1 LACNHRYL
9 KNPGTQIRY
18 CRHFSLHLIIQ
29 IPDKPL
35 IMKYHLSS
43 LLSLFV
49 FVLFV
54 GCEKD
59 EPIPSAGSESVVYD
73 VTYTDHTVLIDS
85 MDVIQSLVRI
95 DSADHIYFFES
106 SNPKVAGLEVDDIL
120 LIYGVA
126 LRRVTGITQSGG
138 ETMVETGYATLN
150 EAIRDGEISWNREIS
165 FQEGVIPEVQM
176 QGKDIK
182 LKSATANGF
191 EFEFP
196 YGDFTYRIKF
206 SFTDKKAEVE
216 FEISKDLA
224 GPVKAKFLTKGSI
237 ENFYSSTEMKF
248 QNSKLTSFGQ
258 KNPGMQ
264 GELILNLTVAGSGRD
279 VVTFDFP
286 VVLLKFP
293 MMVGPIPVTINV
305 KVLFVFNC
313 SVPVDGSSQVEVKFT
328 YNSTTG
334 IKYNGTTVSAD
345 ASMGKQ
351 SMDKNI
357 AQTGASSAIAA
368 NFGLAF
374 PRLEVGVFED
384 VIVPWIHTAF
394 LIGGDYTFN
403 PACQQAKSQ
412 FIGACGLNLSFLGFS
427 YNANTVLWQEEKVLM
442 QSGDCPQ

>member
-1 LACNHRYL
+1 MKHRL
-9 KNPGTQIRY
+9 W
-18 CRHFSLHLIIQ
+18 L
-29 IPDKPL
+29 
-35 IMKYHLSS
+35 
-43 LLSLFV
+43 LLSVFV
-49 FVLFV
+49 FFLFG

-59 EPIPSAGSESVVYD
+59 DPIPPVSTESIVYD
-73 VTYTDHTVLIDS
+73 VMYTDHTVFIDS
-85 MDVIQSLVRI
+85 LDVQSLVRI
-95 DSADHIYFFES
+95 DKADYIYYFES
-106 SNPKVAGLEVDDIL
+106 SNPKIADLEVNDIL

-126 LRRVTGITQSGG
+126 LRKVTGITQSGG
-138 ETMVETGYATLN
+138 ETIVETDYATLN
-150 EAIRDGEISWNREIS
+150 EAIREGEISWNKEIS
-165 FQEGVIPEVQM
+165 FLDGVIPEVQM
-176 QGKDIK
+176 QGQNIK
-182 LKSATANGF
+182 LKSATAYGF
-191 EFEFP
+191 EFEYP

-206 SFTDKKAEVE
+206 SFTDKKVDVE

-224 GPVKAKFLTKGSI
+224 GPVTAKFLAKGSI

-248 QNSKLTSFGQ
+248 ENNKLTKFGQ
-258 KNPGMQ
+258 QNPGMK
-264 GELILNLTVAGSGRD
+264 GELLLNLTVAGSGRD
-279 VVTFDFP
+279 VITLDFP

-293 MMVGPIPVTINV
+293 VMAGPIPVTINV

-313 SVPVDGSSQVEVKFT
+313 SVPVDGSSQIEAKFS

-345 ASMGKQ
+345 ASMGDQ

-374 PRLEVGVFED
+374 PRLEIGVFED
-384 VIVPWIHTAF
+384 VIVPYIQTAF

-427 YNANTVLWQEEKVLM
+427 YNANTVLWLEEKVLL